1 MTPDT
6 PVHVT
11 DATCGEATYPTLQD
25 AMTALVARYTQ
36 AVFSDIDFDHEPT
49 IWVWPTNDASK
60 HADARQA
67 VASICREA
75 GPC

>member
-6 PVHVT
+6 TVHVT
-11 DATCGEATYPTLQD
+11 DHDYGEATHPTLQD
-25 AMTALVARYTQ
+25 AMTVLVARYPE

-60 HADARQA
+60 HADEREA
-67 VASICREA
+67 VAWICQA
-75 GPC
+75 HTP